1 MALTTD
7 DVRGI
12 AAYARIALA
21 EDELEE
27 MTAYMNKA
35 MRLFE
40 PIRAYDLAGVEPT
53 YHPIGD
59 LSNVMS
65 ADIADEHGRSLSVRA
80 ALSNAASTQGQAF
93 LVPSI
98 LGTEGWGQQ

>member
-7 DVRGI
+7 DVRSI
-12 AAYARIALA
+12 AAYARIALT

-27 MTAYMNKA
+27 MTAYMNEAIK
-35 MRLFE
+35 LLE

-59 LSNVMS
+59 LSNVMAQDV
-65 ADIADEHGRSLSVRA
+65 ADAHNRSLSA
-80 ALSNAASTQGQAF
+80 ETALSNAASTQDRAF
-93 LVPSI
+93 RVPSI
-98 LGTEGWGQQ
+98 LGTEEGDR